1 MRLYLANSADSVATV
16 FGEAIQPG
24 EEVEYAAS
32 GDQHVL
38 VGRDAVPR
46 GHKIALC
53 AIGVGE
59 TVIKYGFSI
68 GVASR
73 PIEAGQHVH
82 VHNLESERGRGDLVD
97 DRAGAGAA

>member
-1 MRLYLANSADSVATV
+1 MRLYVANSADSVATV

-24 EEVEYAAS
+24 EEVEYAVA
-32 GDQHVL
+32 GDQYVL
-38 VGRDAVPR
+38 VSRDPVPR

-53 AIGVGE
+53 AVGPGE

-82 VHNLESERGRGDLVD
+82 LHNLESERGRGDLVD
-97 DRAGAGAA
+97 DSTGAGT